1 MHSIIQ
7 QDIIMDGCQNEDSGN
22 LLVVVA
28 IKPVCVLWKTVQIGV
43 QCMTIN
49 KWEHS
54 SWGHFCIRG
63 LPCIVH
69 NLADAFHIIHHLIT
83 EPLALREKRGERGGG
98 RETRTEINGSKWIL
112 NPWEVIFIWSFH
124 FRILMKQNDQMYYQ
138 PRLILFI

>member
-1 MHSIIQ
+1 MSLWQKQNVRAIVFQMNKLKYLSVNIIYKLDLNVHSIIQ

-54 SWGHFCIRG
+54 S
-63 LPCIVH
+63 
-69 NLADAFHIIHHLIT
+69 
-83 EPLALREKRGERGGG
+83 
-98 RETRTEINGSKWIL
+98 
-112 NPWEVIFIWSFH
+112 
-124 FRILMKQNDQMYYQ
+124 
-138 PRLILFI
+138 